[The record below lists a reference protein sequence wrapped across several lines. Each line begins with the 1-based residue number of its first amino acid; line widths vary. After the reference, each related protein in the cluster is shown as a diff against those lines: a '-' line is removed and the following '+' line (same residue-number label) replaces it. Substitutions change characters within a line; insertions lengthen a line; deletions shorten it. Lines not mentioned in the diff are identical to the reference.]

1 MSLIFPMWWTSFA
14 SKCNNSFE
22 PDYAVHQQ
30 IVVLIILLCRY
41 QCIENDLLYPLRTP
55 HNIAP
60 YKSKGLD
67 RASELHISWD
77 SAEQSSQ
84 SMKHSQEDECRNQS
98 GTYNN
103 ESSIAY
109 MTFPFF
115 TDYNHMRITKIIL
128 SYLSIHSC

>member
-1 MSLIFPMWWTSFA
+1 M
-14 SKCNNSFE
+14 
-22 PDYAVHQQ
+22 
-30 IVVLIILLCRY
+30 LLCRY
-41 QCIENDLLYPLRTP
+41 QCIENDLLYPLRAP

-84 SMKHSQEDECRNQS
+84 AMKHGQDEHRSQP

-109 MTFPFF
+109 MAFPSLQ
-115 TDYNHMRITKIIL
+115 ITIIRGPL
-128 SYLSIHSC
+128 KY

>member
-1 MSLIFPMWWTSFA
+1 MSLIFLMWLIGSA
-14 SKCNNSFE
+14 SKCKNSSRAN
-22 PDYAVHQQ
+22 YLVHQPT
-30 IVVLIILLCRY
+30 VVLNTLLCRY

-84 SMKHSQEDECRNQS
+84 PIKHSQDEHRSQPGMIIMNLAFHIWHSFFLYILQSYED
-98 GTYNN
+98 
-103 ESSIAY
+103 
-109 MTFPFF
+109 
-115 TDYNHMRITKIIL
+115 H
-128 SYLSIHSC
+128 